1 MFSKIAT
8 KLDRERVGPSR
19 PLNANSC
26 PVTPEKKPDGWPCA
40 LAPRTS
46 GVSAGHAEA
55 VAVRRRVHAQKSA
68 VVLAHIILIL
78 CVDVY
83 RVQYSTVERDFD
95 VSIFDFLNETWPC
108 HRRRRDSTGVAL

>member
-68 VVLAHIILIL
+68 VVLVHIILIL
-78 CVDVY
+78 C
-83 RVQYSTVERDFD
+83 RVCTEYSTVQYCIVLWRERF
-95 VSIFDFLNETWPC
+95 
-108 HRRRRDSTGVAL
+108 